1 MSEKDI
7 LFGAE
12 TCTNT
17 IIVVE
22 GFFDM
27 ANIGDGAV
35 CAFGL
40 AYTQEQVRLM
50 AGYPRRIICFD
61 NSSDA
66 QRVASRLAGD
76 LAVFPGETLQVTLDA
91 DDPGSASPEEV
102 QELRKFA
109 GLE

>member
-12 TCTNT
+12 ACTHT
-17 IIVVE
+17 AIAVE

-27 ANIGDGAV
+27 ANVGPGAV
-35 CAFGL
+35 CLFGL
-40 AYTQEQVRLM
+40 AYTQKQVNLLSQ
-50 AGYPRRIICFD
+50 YPRRIICFD
-61 NSSDA
+61 NSPDA

-76 LAVFPGETLQVTLDA
+76 LAVFPGTTEQVVLDA
-91 DDPGSASPEEV
+91 DDPGEASRDEIL
-102 QELRKFA
+102 ELRKFA